1 MAMEQSRKVTTRLP
15 DRVVAYIDDTA
26 LCDGLARLA
35 DGCGIAMAEV
45 LPGGLAA
52 ALADDAPAAEVILL
66 EIENPDDAVEALS
79 VLSARSDARL
89 LAVGRRDDV
98 RTYRRLREAG
108 ASDYL
113 VAPLDDDDLLT
124 ALRVPAGRPARETS
138 DTPHLTPR
146 VTVFLGCRG
155 GVGTTS
161 LAVSCAWWAAEK
173 LKTQTALV
181 DLDLVFGT
189 ATLALDLLPGR
200 GLREALEHP
209 ERIDPLFV
217 GSAMINATDNLFVLG
232 AEEHPGLETMPVPDG
247 PVRLIEAVAESVP
260 TIMVDLPR
268 AMLPASRD
276 LIRRADEVVLVTD
289 LSLGGLRDSIRLRTL
304 CRECAPDTA
313 LTLVGIVPA
322 TGAPPI
328 ERREFERACECA
340 VDWLVPL
347 DGKAAAEAASAGK
360 PVAARLKPKHAYSR
374 AVRNIAERAVPAA
387 PTDGI
392 HTGKAKRKWLW

>member
-1 MAMEQSRKVTTRLP
+1 MEHAQTRKTATRLP
-15 DRVVAYIDDTA
+15 DRVVAYIDDA
-26 LCDGLARLA
+26 RISDGLARLA

-45 LPGGLAA
+45 LPGGLTA
-52 ALADDAPAAEVILL
+52 ALSDDAPAAEVILL
-66 EIENPDDAVEALS
+66 EIDNPDDAVEALS
-79 VLSARSDARL
+79 VLSARCTARL

-113 VAPLDDDDLLT
+113 VVPLEDDDLLA
-124 ALRVPAGRPARETS
+124 ALRVPASRPARENS
-138 DTPHLTPR
+138 DDAAVEPR

-155 GVGTTS
+155 GVGATT
-161 LAVSCAWWAAEK
+161 LAVSTAWWAAEK
-173 LKTQTALV
+173 LNTQTALV
-181 DLDLVFGT
+181 DLDLIFGT

-232 AEEHPGLETMPVPDG
+232 AEEHPGLETVPVPDG

-260 TIMVDLPR
+260 TILVDLPR
-268 AMLPASRD
+268 GMLPAARD

-304 CRECAPDTA
+304 CRESAPDTA
-313 LTLVGIVPA
+313 VTLIGTVPPS
-322 TGAPPI
+322 GPPPI

-340 VDWLVPL
+340 IDWLVPL
-347 DGKAAAEAASAGK
+347 DSRAAAAAASDGK
-360 PVAARLKPKHAYSR
+360 PVVSKLRPKHAYSR
-374 AVRNIAERAVPAA
+374 AVRNIAERAVPAS

-392 HTGKAKRKWLW
+392 RKTGAKRKWLW